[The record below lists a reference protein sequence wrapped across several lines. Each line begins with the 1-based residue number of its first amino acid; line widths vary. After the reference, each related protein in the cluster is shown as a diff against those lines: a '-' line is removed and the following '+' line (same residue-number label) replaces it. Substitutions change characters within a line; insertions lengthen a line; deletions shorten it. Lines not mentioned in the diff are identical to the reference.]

1 LASEPSKKRDATP
14 SLATSVLW
22 NWATLALTLLVT
34 FLQSPFVVRSLGDR
48 RYGTWV
54 LLGSLAGYLG
64 LLDFGV
70 RGAVTRYVAWHH
82 ATGADAAAS
91 KLVSTAVMLFSALG
105 FAAVLLAVAGAALL
119 ARLFNISPADLYDAR
134 VVIVISGLT
143 VAASLVGGAFGG
155 VIAGLQRFDRAGQIE
170 LCSGLVRAAAVY
182 FVLAA
187 GLGLVALA
195 MTQFVVSLGRAIAS
209 YWCARTLYPDLR
221 LNFQSWDASACREIA
236 SFSGSTTLLS
246 FAGSIVFY
254 SDSIVAAAFLPV
266 SELTFLAI
274 AGNLV
279 EYARSIIRG
288 LTYAL
293 TPRASALGAQGNQTV
308 IPVLAAAARIATLL
322 MLPVAVTFLLR
333 GDQFIGLWMGARYAQ
348 PAGLILRIFSLSL
361 VFMATGQVLYSS
373 LIGLNLHKG
382 LVRFNLIEAVANI
395 ALSVILVQS
404 IGLPGIAWGTTL
416 PSLVMSFVV
425 LPWYAHRTID
435 LAWTTYYWN
444 AWVRPFLA
452 SVPFIA
458 GTIVVARFWPGATLL
473 SYFAGVCAALPLAAA
488 GYWIIALDRPERRA
502 ALAAIGRHLPAKQR

>member
-1 LASEPSKKRDATP
+1 VASEPSRNRDAAP

-22 NWATLALTLLVT
+22 NWATLALTLIVT
-34 FLQSPFVVRSLGDR
+34 FLQSPFIVRSLGDR

-82 ATGADAAAS
+82 ATRADAAAS
-91 KLVSTAVMLFSALG
+91 RLVSTAVLLFSALG
-105 FAAVLLAVAGAALL
+105 FAAVLLAVVSATLL
-119 ARLFNISPADLYDAR
+119 ARLFNISPADLHDAR

-143 VAASLVGGAFGG
+143 VATSLVGGAFGG
-155 VIAGLQRFDRAGQIE
+155 VIAGLQRFDTSGQIE
-170 LCSGLVRAAAVY
+170 ICSGLVRAAAVY

-195 MTQFVVSLGRAIAS
+195 MTQFLVSLGRALAN
-209 YWCARTLYPDLR
+209 YWFSRSLYPDLR
-221 LNFQSWDASACREIA
+221 LNLQSWDAGACREIA

-266 SELTFLAI
+266 AQLTFLAI

-308 IPVLAAAARIATLL
+308 IPVLASAARIATLL

-333 GDQFIGLWMGARYAQ
+333 GDQFIGLWMGAQYAE
-348 PAGLILRIFSLSL
+348 PAGLILRIFSCSL

-382 LVRFNLIEAVANI
+382 LVRFNLLEAVANI
-395 ALSVILVQS
+395 ALSVILVRS

-425 LPWYAHRTID
+425 LPWYAQRTID
-435 LAWTTYYWN
+435 LPWATYYWN
-444 AWVRPFLA
+444 AWVRPFLGG
-452 SVPFIA
+452 VPFIA
-458 GTIVVARFWPGATLL
+458 GTMLVARFWPGTTLL
-473 SYFAGVCAALPLAAA
+473 SYFAGVVATLPLATA
-488 GYWIIALDRPERRA
+488 GYWLIALDPPERRTMLDA
-502 ALAAIGRHLPAKQR
+502 VGRRLPARR